1 MKDYYKIIDK
11 MEKVREKNN
20 VSWMDVLRLAF
31 KHAPEESKKLVKKI
45 NKLDA
50 EITSLWQDLAK

>member
-1 MKDYYKIIDK
+1 